1 MTDPP
6 VHVEV
11 ASPQR
16 YDRGQLAARVV
27 FAIVLGWLGI
37 SAGWVS
43 WLLSPG
49 GSADRGDRNQHAQP
63 REYPA
68 RLGPPLWRGLAW
80 LLQLSAYMMFLTDRF
95 PLGAPAVS
103 FEVDIS
109 ARPTVG
115 SSLLRLVTSIPSA
128 IVLCFLSLIS
138 GVMWLISAI
147 GVLVVAHVPDSIL
160 GYQRGVLRWQAR
172 LVAYHASLVND
183 YPPFMLDTHGHLPPA
198 RGIEQPA

>member
-6 VHVEV
+6 VRVEV

-37 SAGWVS
+37 SVGWVS
-43 WLLSPG
+43 WLLYLVLPLIAAIEISM
-49 GSADRGDRNQHAQP
+49 QP

-172 LVAYHASLVND
+172 LVAYHASLVDD

>member
-6 VHVEV
+6 VRVEV
-11 ASPQR
+11 ASPLR
-16 YDRGQLAARVV
+16 YDRAQLAARVV

-37 SAGWVS
+37 SVGWVS
-43 WLLSPG
+43 WLLYLVLPLIAAIEISM
-49 GSADRGDRNQHAQP
+49 QP

-95 PLGAPAVS
+95 PLGEPAVR
-103 FEVDIS
+103 FEVDIT

-160 GYQRGVLRWQAR
+160 GFQRGVLRWQAR
-172 LVAYHASLVND
+172 LVAYHASLVDD

-198 RGIEQPA
+198 RGVEQPA